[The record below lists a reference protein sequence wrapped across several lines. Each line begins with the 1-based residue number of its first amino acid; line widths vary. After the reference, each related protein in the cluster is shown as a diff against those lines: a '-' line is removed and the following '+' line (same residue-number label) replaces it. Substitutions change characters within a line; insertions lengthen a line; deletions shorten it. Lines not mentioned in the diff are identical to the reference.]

1 MDQPAFGIRDRD
13 LIMTELVG
21 NMMDEGRIGLADR
34 RAFDPIDFGDAANAL
49 HSLISQAETLLRTC
63 RTLVT
68 QVRDPSTGSDGNW
81 AQRISELQDQQDA
94 VADWAER
101 AAGARADKSDGR
113 TYRRY
118 DHMDVDVD
126 LLQIFKSCL
135 PDLGIAP
142 LVVLTTLLAN
152 QGRIVS
158 NAAIRKALGT
168 ESLTIVKV
176 YVTRLRHLFRSHG
189 VDVEISV
196 LKGGYGLPRDCAV
209 QVLSGL
215 GFDDTQIKTI
225 LSSSLIERA
234 RT

>member
-1 MDQPAFGIRDRD
+1 
-13 LIMTELVG
+13 MTELVG
-21 NMMDEGRIGLADR
+21 DMMDGGRVGLAER
-34 RAFDPIDFGDAANAL
+34 RSFDPIDFSDAANAL

-68 QVRDPSTGSDGNW
+68 QVREPAGAADSNW

-94 VADWAER
+94 MAQWTDR
-101 AAGARADKSDGR
+101 AGVRGDKADGR
-113 TYRRY
+113 GFRRY

-152 QGRIVS
+152 QGRIVA
-158 NAAIRKALGT
+158 NADIRKALGT

-176 YVTRLRHLFRSHG
+176 YVSRLRHLFRSHG

-215 GFDDTQIKTI
+215 GFDDSQVKTI

-234 RT
+234 RA

>member
-1 MDQPAFGIRDRD
+1 
-13 LIMTELVG
+13 MTELVG
-21 NMMDEGRIGLADR
+21 DMMDGGRVGLVDR

-68 QVRDPSTGSDGNW
+68 QVRDPASGSDGNW
-81 AQRISELQDQQDA
+81 AQRLGELQDQQDA
-94 VADWAER
+94 MANWADR
-101 AAGARADKSDGR
+101 AAGTREKFDGR
-113 TYRRY
+113 AYRRY

-152 QGRIVS
+152 QGRIVA
-158 NAAIRKALGT
+158 NADIRKALGT

-176 YVTRLRHLFRSHG
+176 YVSRLRHLFRSHG

-215 GFDDTQIKTI
+215 GFDEGQVKTI